1 MSLHDAI
8 LLLLG
13 MGLGLAAAVFLLGG
27 ISMFDQIALAR
38 GRAHR
43 AHDEYDTEA
52 PEPVEPR
59 PAATF
64 MPAPS
69 QGEEPA
75 PPVLP
80 EPPVDRAPAV
90 PGAEPVVSREE
101 ALHPLEALGG
111 VEAQVAA
118 ASPLP
123 STMPVAE
130 AAAPKITPP
139 VEPAPEAV
147 NRTVEDIFARAFLNS
162 RASRTTPDETG

>member
-38 GRAHR
+38 GRAER
-43 AHDEYDTEA
+43 ADDEREPAEPEPYEPQSTEA
-52 PEPVEPR
+52 VM
-59 PAATF
+59 AS
-64 MPAPS
+64 PS
-69 QGEEPA
+69 RGEEIV

-80 EPPVDRAPAV
+80 EPAVDRAPAL
-90 PGAEPVVSREE
+90 PGAEPVISREE
-101 ALHPLEALGG
+101 ALHPLEAAGG
-111 VEAQVAA
+111 VEAQVVA

-123 STMPVAE
+123 PTMPVAE
-130 AAAPKITPP
+130 PVVPKTIPQ

-162 RASRTTPDETG
+162 KASRTAPDDTR